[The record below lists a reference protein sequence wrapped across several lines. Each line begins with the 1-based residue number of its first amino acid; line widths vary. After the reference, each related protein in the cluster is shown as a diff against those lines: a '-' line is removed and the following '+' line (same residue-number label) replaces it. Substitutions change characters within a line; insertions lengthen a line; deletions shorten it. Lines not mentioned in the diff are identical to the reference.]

1 MFLPN
6 LWRYEMRVRISG
18 SKNAAKV
25 TTEKTLQTC
34 YGSDRMVKLH
44 CEDREILSET
54 IGSNVFSR

>member
-1 MFLPN
+1 
-6 LWRYEMRVRISG
+6 MRVRISG